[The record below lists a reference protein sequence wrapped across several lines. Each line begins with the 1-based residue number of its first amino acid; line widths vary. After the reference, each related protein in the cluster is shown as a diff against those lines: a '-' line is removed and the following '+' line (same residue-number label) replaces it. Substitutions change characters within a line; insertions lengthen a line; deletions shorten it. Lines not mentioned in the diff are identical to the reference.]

1 MRQTSTTTILLFVLL
16 FGIVISQKKN
26 PWNAETADQRLDDVI
41 SNEFKARDSN
51 EDGKVT
57 PKEIREYY
65 EKHPNK
71 MSKEGLEFIDRNFN
85 KNGAAVDLEGYRKL
99 IKDRLTEKGS
109 VEKILVGVFGN
120 KTDHVPSTNVW
131 RKTTVAP

>member
-1 MRQTSTTTILLFVLL
+1 MRWQTVLL
-16 FGIVISQKKN
+16 VLFFGGIVICQKKN

-41 SNEFKARDSN
+41 TNEFKARDADRN
-51 EDGKVT
+51 GKVS

-65 EKHPNK
+65 EKHPEK
-71 MSKEGLEFIDRNFN
+71 MSKEGLDFIDRNFN
-85 KNGAAVDLEGYRKL
+85 KEGAAVDLAGYRKL
-99 IKDRLTEKGS
+99 IKDWLTEKGS

-120 KTDHVPSTNVW
+120 KTKESSSNVW